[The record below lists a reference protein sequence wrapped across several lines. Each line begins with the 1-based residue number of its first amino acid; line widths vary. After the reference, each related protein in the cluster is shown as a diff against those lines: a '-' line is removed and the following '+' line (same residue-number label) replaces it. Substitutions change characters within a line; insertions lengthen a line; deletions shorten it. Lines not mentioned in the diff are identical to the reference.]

1 MTDQSLVQQATA
13 YLPAPILF
21 AAAELGI
28 ADVLAEGPLS
38 AAEAAARIDADPAA
52 VLRLLRALAGL
63 GVVAQADAETF
74 TLTGTGAQLR
84 SDVPDS
90 VRDTILL
97 CAMPALWHAWGDL
110 ATAVRTG
117 KPVRDRDTGHTA
129 FESTVRH
136 PVLSRLYRTAKARA
150 SLEFA
155 ASAVKVY
162 DFSAFGLVA
171 DLGGDCGTFL
181 AAILT
186 SAPRTRG
193 VVHDLP
199 QAHEQTAE
207 TLRAAGVEDRCQIR
221 EGDAA
226 VAVAPGAD
234 AYVLNHVLRDLDDEH
249 AIALLRNCRAALAR
263 EARLIV
269 VETVMPVVLSAEDS
283 PAYGLTD
290 LNNLV
295 FAGGRERTADEYRTL
310 LHTAGFAVTSM
321 TNAAST
327 EGLPDYQLIECAPD
341 D

>member
-1 MTDQSLVQQATA
+1 MDQSLLQQATA
-13 YLPAPILF
+13 YLPAQILY
-21 AAAELGI
+21 ATAELGI

-38 AAEAAARIDADPAA
+38 AAEVAARAGADTAA
-52 VLRLLRALAGL
+52 VLRLLRALVGL
-63 GVVAQADAETF
+63 GVVAQADADTF
-74 TLTGTGAQLR
+74 ALTEAGAQLR
-84 SDVPDS
+84 ADVPDS
-90 VRDTILL
+90 VRDTLLL
-97 CAMPALWHAWGDL
+97 CTMPALWHAWGEL

-117 KPVRDRDTGHTA
+117 KPVRDRDTGYTA
-129 FESTVRH
+129 FETTARH
-136 PVLSRLYRTAKARA
+136 PELSRLYRTAKARA
-150 SLEFA
+150 SLEFT

-186 SAPRTRG
+186 SAPETRG
-193 VVHDLP
+193 IVYDLP

-207 TLRAAGVEDRCQIR
+207 TLREAGVANRCEIAG
-221 EGDAA
+221 GDAA
-226 VAVAPGAD
+226 VAVETGAD
-234 AYVLNHVLRDLDDEH
+234 AYVLNHVLRDMDDDH
-249 AIALLRNCRAALAR
+249 AVALLRNCRAAVGR

-283 PAYGLTD
+283 PAYGMTD

-295 FAGGRERTADEYRTL
+295 YAGGRERTAEEYRAL
-310 LHTAGFAVTSM
+310 LRAAGFAVMST